1 MNLSEKLMDIAR
13 FYQMPAD
20 EFNIMKKAAK
30 IVEKPSCSLDKCPFL
45 EDLDKRLN
53 GEAKE

>member
-30 IVEKPSCSLDKCPFL
+30 IVEKPKCSLEKCPFL

-53 GEAKE
+53 GKEQK